1 MKRKLLTIATIFA
14 MLICLLAISISAA
27 TTNEFGTVETS
38 DKIDLTGMATD
49 TDVRVVLFDGTEYH
63 TYPSQYIITSATDI
77 TLNFTKINE
86 AFGTSYALNSVI
98 RLEVPRHVLK
108 IDSGDFNYGKNNNL
122 KEIYFPE
129 DSNLKEI
136 AWGAF
141 EQNTSLEKINFP
153 KSLQNIYNNAFCK
166 CSSLKYI
173 SFAEDSTITEISGEK
188 VFYECKALE
197 EIVFPNSLV
206 KIGNSPVGVA
216 SKLVKIVLGAN
227 METLPGAMSDINS
240 KGTVIYFSEKF
251 YAPSVTTEPGAN
263 MFHWA
268 GANGQNN
275 NPKYLTFVY
284 TGTKAQAEALQ
295 TRFGKVDGLQRLSE
309 ATLCSV
315 EEYTVLTGLEVGVG
329 SQTGNYLIYGYNKC
343 DAFYKGVHDVQKV
356 NDCISQC
363 TRCNELT
370 PSENPVHKL
379 AYECTYADGFNAN
392 GNLHEYCSNEYCEYT
407 NDTSVAK
414 IFDFAG
420 YSVKESDPTSICA
433 GFTVNHKSLSLYKEY
448 NKSVA
453 LEYGIVAFKSSDNNA
468 VLEYKEGSV
477 VSNKQNTV
485 LVPIDDE
492 YAGFDFVLRGFN
504 PDGSQDNIELV
515 ISAYIGNGTEI
526 FYMSNTYGT
535 APETITLA
543 QAKNN

>member
-1 MKRKLLTIATIFA
+1 MARKLLTILTIFA

-122 KEIYFPE
+122 KEVYFPE

-141 EQNTSLEKINFP
+141 EQNTGLEKINLP

-166 CSSLKYI
+166 CSSLKYL

-275 NPKYLTFVY
+275 NPKYLTFV
-284 TGTKAQAEALQ
+284 K
-295 TRFGKVDGLQRLSE
+295 F
-309 ATLCSV
+309 
-315 EEYTVLTGLEVGVG
+315 LT
-329 SQTGNYLIYGYNKC
+329 N
-343 DAFYKGVHDVQKV
+343 
-356 NDCISQC
+356 
-363 TRCNELT
+363 
-370 PSENPVHKL
+370 
-379 AYECTYADGFNAN
+379 
-392 GNLHEYCSNEYCEYT
+392 
-407 NDTSVAK
+407 
-414 IFDFAG
+414 
-420 YSVKESDPTSICA
+420 
-433 GFTVNHKSLSLYKEY
+433 
-448 NKSVA
+448 
-453 LEYGIVAFKSSDNNA
+453 
-468 VLEYKEGSV
+468 
-477 VSNKQNTV
+477 
-485 LVPIDDE
+485 
-492 YAGFDFVLRGFN
+492 
-504 PDGSQDNIELV
+504 
-515 ISAYIGNGTEI
+515 
-526 FYMSNTYGT
+526 
-535 APETITLA
+535 
-543 QAKNN
+543 